1 MCAAWLPHLK
11 TKKTAYLINIS
22 SGLAFVPLIRV
33 PSYCAT
39 KVRGRRREGGES
51 LSQEGGRRE
60 RGRER
65 EGGREGEGSFYTP
78 RISRLGL

>member
-22 SGLAFVPLIRV
+22 SGLAFVPLTRV

-39 KVRGRRREGGES
+39 KVRGGRGGREVEGEGREGGE
-51 LSQEGGRRE
+51 GGRACSPGLRKLP
-60 RGRER
+60 GRC
-65 EGGREGEGSFYTP
+65 GGHPLSC
-78 RISRLGL
+78 